1 MNTVISAEIFN
12 SLCKICKEHGWYMP
26 EENFRKVYKNIE
38 ESKTG
43 GVNFANKIICE
54 FNANYRFFNPDGIE
68 QVRMTTTCENYFVTI
83 RLTKLSIAF
92 PAIMH
97 TIDFDEVYNFQTD
110 DFYLD
115 FEDIKSENDIEDVLI
130 QVEEHIKE
138 VNDYIGVKGKMN
150 KKLRNLKGDF

>member
-26 EENFRKVYKNIE
+26 EENFRTVYKNIV

-43 GVNFANKIICE
+43 GVDFANKIVCK
-54 FNANYRFFNPDGIE
+54 FSVDYSFLNPDGSE
-68 QVRMTTTCENYFVTI
+68 QVRMTTTCENYFTTI
-83 RLTKLSIAF
+83 RLTKLFIAF
-92 PAIMH
+92 PVIMH
-97 TIDFDEVYNFQTD
+97 TIDFEDEYNFQTD

-115 FEDIKSENDIEDVLI
+115 FEDIKSEQDIEDVLM

-138 VNDYIGVKGKMN
+138 VNDCIGTKGKMN
-150 KKLRNLKGDF
+150 KKLRNLQGDF

>member
-1 MNTVISAEIFN
+1 MDLISPEIFN

-43 GVNFANKIICE
+43 GVDFANKIVCKCDV
-54 FNANYRFFNPDGIE
+54 NYRFLSPDGSD
-68 QVRMTTTCENYFVTI
+68 QVRMTTTCDNYFTTI
-83 RLTKLSIAF
+83 RLTKLFIAF
-92 PAIMH
+92 PVIVH
-97 TIDFDEVYNFQTD
+97 TIDFGELYHFQTD

-115 FEDIKSENDIEDVLI
+115 FKDIKSEHDIEDVLL

-138 VNDYIGVKGKMN
+138 VNDCIGTKGKMN

>member
-1 MNTVISAEIFN
+1 MRI
-12 SLCKICKEHGWYMP
+12 
-26 EENFRKVYKNIE
+26 
-38 ESKTG
+38 TG
-43 GVNFANKIICE
+43 
-54 FNANYRFFNPDGIE
+54 FNPDGIE

-92 PAIMH
+92 PVIMH
-97 TIDFDEVYNFQTD
+97 TIDFDDVYNFQTD